1 MSEQTS
7 NMRIVIPS
15 KKYQGAPN
23 SDITIQGGLNVTKRE
38 FVEGDR
44 TVLLNLA
51 ERFDKERQSSDT
63 IRVAGKITN
72 IFNNSLSGKSMT
84 YTPFTDSLFYL
95 DAVNSVTSGVWK
107 GYPQYDE
114 FSFFRTSSVENHIP
128 FIPKSAGTY
137 NWSVYLSYPSENDD
151 TQAMRFY
158 NEEFSAS
165 TIFTASDGVPFV
177 IRNQVVN
184 GKKLIFFHCGT
195 RHNLS
200 VGEWVE
206 TSFNFNGKNTFQV
219 YSLGDQYYGNQEKV
233 FAIFDLGYQNG
244 PFTNNATGT
253 FKRIIN
259 INNSAETRSNYYIRK
274 HTILTE
280 VSDVNVTKMGFER
293 NPFRVEKKLEY
304 SALTPNNVQRVSVKD
319 GNQTCGY
326 TFEKDID
333 ISLYRDNNDL
343 PITQLFVTVVNKGYM
358 GWFNRPVGQN
368 ISAIDIGWDFNFL
381 TNRIDGW
388 WDRSSSLNK
397 DNAIVAN
404 SYQYPANSGQLFY
417 YNEDLNVGDII
428 KGDFCEWNDFMM
440 EESVLSKM
448 YHKYSYNSQWFQTK
462 DGSNNLPSGY
472 LYQPHYEIKVRDF
485 SGYVEDA
492 TPGEVDNIPDYAFFS
507 SNENKWRWRDLY
519 PYGYVDTSGNGVDH
533 PFMNGSHYPFR
544 PINFLQFQ
552 PLRNVNKA
560 NVIVQP
566 LIDDCE

>member
-1 MSEQTS
+1 MSEQTN

-15 KKYQGAPN
+15 KKFQGAPN
-23 SDITIQGGLNVTKRE
+23 SDITVQAGLNVTKRE

-44 TVLLNLA
+44 TVLLSLT
-51 ERFDKERQSSDT
+51 ERFDKERQMSNT
-63 IRVAGKITN
+63 VRVAGKITN
-72 IFNNSLSGKSMT
+72 IFNNSLSGKSIT
-84 YTPFTDSLFYL
+84 YTPFRDSLFYL

-137 NWSVYLSYPSENDD
+137 NWSIYLSYPSENDE
-151 TQAMRFY
+151 TQSMRYY
-158 NEEFSAS
+158 NEEFSTS
-165 TIFTASDGVPFV
+165 TIFAASDGVPFV
-177 IRNQVVN
+177 IRNQVVS
-184 GKKLIFFHCGT
+184 GKKLIFFYCGT
-195 RHNLS
+195 KHNLS

-206 TSFNFNGKNTFQV
+206 TSFNYNGNNTFQV
-219 YSLGDQYYGNQEKV
+219 YSLGDQYYGNEEKV
-233 FAIFDLGYQNG
+233 FTIFDLGYQNG
-244 PFTNNATGT
+244 PFTDNATGT

-259 INNSAETRSNYYIRK
+259 INNSEETKSKYYIRK

-293 NPFRVEKKLEY
+293 NPFSMEKKLEY
-304 SALTPNNVQRVSVKD
+304 SALTPNNIQRVSIKD

-333 ISLYRDNNDL
+333 ISSYIDNNSL
-343 PITQLFVTVVNKGYM
+343 PITKLFVTVVNKGYM
-358 GWFNRPVGQN
+358 GWFNKPYGEN

-381 TNRIDGW
+381 SNKIDGW

-397 DNAIVAN
+397 DNAIVTN

-417 YNEDLNVGDII
+417 YNEELSVGDVI
-428 KGDFCEWNDFMM
+428 KGDFCEWNDFML
-440 EESVLSKM
+440 EELVLSKM

-462 DGSNNLPSGY
+462 NGSNNLPSGF

-492 TPGEVDNIPDYAFFS
+492 VPGEADNIPDYAFFS

-519 PYGYVDTSGNGVDH
+519 PYGFIDTSGNGVDH
-533 PFMNGSHYPFR
+533 PFMNNSHYPFK

-552 PLRNVNKA
+552 PLRNVNKV

-566 LIDDCE
+566 LIDNCE

>member
-23 SDITIQGGLNVTKRE
+23 SDITIQAGLNVTKRE

-84 YTPFTDSLFYL
+84 YTPFRDSLFYL
-95 DAVNSVTSGVWK
+95 GAVSSVTSGVWK

-114 FSFFRTSSVENHIP
+114 FSFFRTRSVENHIP

-151 TQAMRFY
+151 TQSMRYY

-165 TIFTASDGVPFV
+165 TIFTAADGVPFV
-177 IRNQVVN
+177 IRNKVVN

-206 TSFNFNGKNTFQV
+206 TSFNYNEKNTFQV
-219 YSLGDQYYGNQEKV
+219 YSLGDQYYGNEEKV
-233 FAIFDLGYQNG
+233 FTIFDLGYQNG

-417 YNEDLNVGDII
+417 YNEDLNVGDVI

-462 DGSNNLPSGY
+462 NGSNNLPSGY

-492 TPGEVDNIPDYAFFS
+492 APGEVDNIPDYAFFS

-519 PYGYVDTSGNGVDH
+519 PYGYIDTSGNGVDH
-533 PFMNGSHYPFR
+533 PFLNGTHYPFK

>member
-23 SDITIQGGLNVTKRE
+23 SDITVQAGLNVTKRE

-51 ERFDKERQSSDT
+51 ERFDQERQSSDT

-84 YTPFTDSLFYL
+84 YTPFRDSLFYL
-95 DAVNSVTSGVWK
+95 GAVSSVTSGVWK

-114 FSFFRTSSVENHIP
+114 FSFFRTRSVDNHIP

-151 TQAMRFY
+151 TQSMRYY

-165 TIFTASDGVPFV
+165 TIFTAADGVPFV

-206 TSFNFNGKNTFQV
+206 TSFNYNGKNTFQV
-219 YSLGDQYYGNQEKV
+219 YSLGDQYYGNEEKV
-233 FAIFDLGYQNG
+233 FTIFDLGYQNG

-293 NPFRVEKKLEY
+293 NPFSVEKKLEY
-304 SALTPNNVQRVSVKD
+304 SALTPNNLQRVSVKD

-417 YNEDLNVGDII
+417 YNEDLNVGDVI

-462 DGSNNLPSGY
+462 NGSNNLPSGY
-472 LYQPHYEIKVRDF
+472 LYQPHHEIKVRDF

-492 TPGEVDNIPDYAFFS
+492 APGEVDNIPDYAFFS

-519 PYGYVDTSGNGVDH
+519 PYGYIDTSGNGVDH
-533 PFMNGSHYPFR
+533 PFLNGSHYPFR